1 MMMIKQQ
8 QMAAL
13 QQQQHPSVMGQT
25 HQVNSQQYGVSMNPQ
40 QHQVIFYI
48 KILRGSL
55 LSEFVLFCLSLFL
68 HLFLSANVSTTTAK
82 VGSATINDLWCWS
95 IWCDK

>member
-13 QQQQHPSVMGQT
+13 QQQHSNAMGQA
-25 HQVNSQQYGVSMNPQ
+25 HQVNSQQYGVPMNPQ

-48 KILRGSL
+48 KILCGSL

-95 IWCDK
+95 IWRDK